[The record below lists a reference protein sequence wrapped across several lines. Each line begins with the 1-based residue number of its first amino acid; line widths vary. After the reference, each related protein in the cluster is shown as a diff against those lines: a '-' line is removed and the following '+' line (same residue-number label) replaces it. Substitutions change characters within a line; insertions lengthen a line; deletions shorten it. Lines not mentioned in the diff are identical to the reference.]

1 MDSRV
6 GSGRLARYLF
16 GRGRLV
22 LPALTLALMLTTAMG
37 ALASPQQ
44 GQSRPGQSRPGQG
57 RQGQNRPEQS
67 RPEQQSVSMSQA
79 EVMKAVATAEAA
91 LMEEEA
97 PPGNTA
103 PAEGTAPIATTLATR
118 DSGVEKEAPAKEWP
132 DLSPWRYRP
141 SNFNLSARGG
151 VGLMLTVS
159 PYTLDSGEI
168 AMGVDVLNYD
178 RYPGDIDVVDV
189 PFQFAVGLPGR
200 TELFFQISPV
210 IRTNSVGQDP
220 VGYPIPPLD
229 LFIDTYPDSALRPE
243 PYFMIAQDF
252 PYKTYAYPAVIID
265 PPGNGAF
272 ARSSGDI
279 VFGFK
284 ANALSEERGQGVGL
298 GFRAYVEI
306 PTETPDYNT
315 YAWRHHAGV
324 SGEIDYGFDVLLAKT
339 VGRAELLFNGGY
351 KKLGDPERGLIVQ
364 YVDSSATTAE
374 DFLVGAPLEM
384 GLDLRDQAFL
394 AVGLSIHAFDIG
406 IVPVWFMTE
415 YSSTLYVGGGTPVE
429 RKVHPQELRLGLQC
443 NLPWASEVS
452 LGFAWQLL
460 FNDAGDGSLRSSNFL
475 TPDGARGDINFSEL
489 VDPELSR
496 EVQEYLSNLGATFSY
511 NSSKMFS
518 TNNPAFDSWRN
529 VSTDPQTVIG
539 QGGGAAIF
547 FLTWRIGSLW

>member
-1 MDSRV
+1 MDSRLD
-6 GSGRLARYLF
+6 SGHLARFTVGCRSQALLALILAIS
-16 GRGRLV
+16 LV
-22 LPALTLALMLTTAMG
+22 PALRSEATPQQAQTLAG
-37 ALASPQQ
+37 
-44 GQSRPGQSRPGQG
+44 
-57 RQGQNRPEQS
+57 
-67 RPEQQSVSMSQA
+67 QQSVSARQVEAKKPTGAQKTKLVGEPSSSV
-79 EVMKAVATAEAA
+79 EVGST
-91 LMEEEA
+91 EEVG
-97 PPGNTA
+97 PNG
-103 PAEGTAPIATTLATR
+103 GTASNEEPDA
-118 DSGVEKEAPAKEWP
+118 EKETPAKDWP

-151 VGLMLTVS
+151 VGLMLAVS
-159 PYTLDSGEI
+159 PYTLDSGEV

-189 PFQFAVGLPGR
+189 PFQFAMGLPGR

-252 PYKTYAYPAVIID
+252 PYKTYAYPAVLID

-284 ANALSEERGQGVGL
+284 ANALSEDRGHGLGL

-306 PTETPDYNT
+306 PMETPDYNT
-315 YAWRHHAGV
+315 YAWRHYAGV
-324 SGEIDYGFDVLLAKT
+324 SGEVDYGFDVLFAKKA
-339 VGRAELLFNGGY
+339 GRSELLFNGGY
-351 KKLGDPERGLIVQ
+351 KKLGDPDRGLIVQ
-364 YVDSSATTAE
+364 YVDSSATSAE
-374 DFLVGAPLEM
+374 DFLVGESIEM
-384 GLDLRDQAFL
+384 GLDLRDQVFL
-394 AVGLSIHAFDIG
+394 AAGISIRAFDIG
-406 IVPVWFMTE
+406 IVPVWFMAE

-429 RKVHPQELRLGLQC
+429 RKVHPQEVRFGLQC
-443 NLPWASEVS
+443 NLPWASGLS

-460 FNDAGDGSLRSSNFL
+460 FNDAGDGDLRSTNFL
-475 TPDGARGDINFSEL
+475 TPDGAKGDINFSEL

-496 EVQEYLSNLGATFSY
+496 EVQEYLSNLGARFSY
-511 NSSKMFS
+511 NSSKVFS
-518 TNNPAFDSWRN
+518 TNNPAFDNWRN
-529 VSTDPQTVIG
+529 ISNEPMTVIG
-539 QGGGAAIF
+539 QGGGAALF

>member
-1 MDSRV
+1 MNSRF
-6 GSGRLARYLF
+6 GSGRLARYVV
-16 GRGRLV
+16 GRGPLLMPALV
-22 LPALTLALMLTTAMG
+22 LVILLAPAMR
-37 ALASPQQ
+37 ALAAPQQ
-44 GQSRPGQSRPGQG
+44 GQSPPG
-57 RQGQNRPEQS
+57 
-67 RPEQQSVSMSQA
+67 QQSVSVSQA
-79 EVMKAVATAEAA
+79 EVMRAVATAEAA
-91 LMEEEA
+91 LNGEEA
-97 PPGNTA
+97 PAG
-103 PAEGTAPIATTLATR
+103 ETTLIEETVAIG
-118 DSGVEKEAPAKEWP
+118 DSAAEKEAPAAEWP

-151 VGLMLTVS
+151 VGLMLAVS
-159 PYTLDSGEI
+159 PYTLESGEV

-189 PFQFAVGLPGR
+189 PFQFAMGLPGR
-200 TELFFQISPV
+200 TEFFFQISPV
-210 IRTNSVGQDP
+210 VRTNSVGQDP

-243 PYFMIAQDF
+243 PYFMIAQEF
-252 PYKTYAYPAVIID
+252 PYKTYAYPAVVID

-284 ANALSEERGQGVGL
+284 ANALSEERGHGMGL

-306 PTETPDYNT
+306 PMETPDYNT
-315 YAWRHHAGV
+315 YRWRHYVGV
-324 SGEIDYGFDVLLAKT
+324 SGEVDYGFDVLAAKK

-351 KKLGDPERGLIVQ
+351 KKLGDPDRGLIVQ
-364 YVDSSATTAE
+364 YVDSSATTPE
-374 DFLVGAPLEM
+374 DFLVGAPIEM

-394 AVGLSIHAFDIG
+394 AFGISVRAFDIG
-406 IVPVWFMTE
+406 IVPVWFMAE

-460 FNDAGDGSLRSSNFL
+460 FNDAGDGSLRTSNFL

-496 EVQEYLSNLGATFSY
+496 EVQEYLSNLGASFSY

-518 TNNPAFDSWRN
+518 TNNPAFDHWRN
-529 VSTDPQTVIG
+529 VSTEPQTVIG